1 MADPTTVSA
10 KQEYSSDLV
19 HCTFS
24 DGENEILIDI
34 AADAN
39 PLPADS
45 GYTIEDFKSQFIKR
59 KTVTNEHGKETL
71 TITIVYNADEYALFR
86 KWKDET
92 TSLTY
97 TVEGLT
103 AEPMV
108 FDDVYVRVSETPSI
122 TPDKTGNLTYSV
134 EVNFA
139 GDYRTAAEAAAG
151 E

>member
-1 MADPTTVSA
+1 MADTATVSA
-10 KQEYSSDLV
+10 KIEYSSDLV
-19 HCTFS
+19 HCTFADAEGTS
-24 DGENEILIDI
+24 IMVDI

-71 TITIVYNADEYALFR
+71 TFTIVYNEEEYKQFR
-86 KWKDET
+86 EWKDNT
-92 TSLTY
+92 TPLTY

-103 AEPMV
+103 TEPEV
-108 FDDVYVRVSETPSI
+108 FEDVYVRVSETPAI
-122 TPDKTGNLTYSV
+122 TPDKKGNLTYTI

-139 GDYRTAAEAAAG
+139 GDYRKTAE
-151 E
+151 